1 MAQKIKIS
9 GFLRS
14 YEGHA
19 VTTNGKAASR
29 PPASQYGYVM
39 GGDGRTATDDYIRAR
54 AKSSYGDKWES
65 YYEDYKKWVGHRVF
79 DCNSLSEVYYREQTG
94 ASIDTKARYNYANWC
109 SRKSCTKKDTTL
121 AGLPQLPGV
130 ALFSGP
136 SAAGI
141 THVGYLW
148 KKTGSGPLDWQV
160 LEARGKDY
168 GVVIT
173 DLKQRQWGWWG
184 VMDKY
189 FEYDLAA
196 DGPAEPTGA
205 PENAAKPFNGK
216 CSGNSVYFR
225 EGPGKGHKALGIVR
239 KGEEILALP
248 AADRWCEAATVI
260 KGRIVKGFISSKYVK
275 ADATDTASTRA
286 YPATCSGQ
294 DVNIRTGRSTE
305 HSSIGTLNKG
315 DLLIAMPREA
325 GWCNAAAVIEGHI
338 AVGYVFCLYVK
349 SR

>member
-1 MAQKIKIS
+1 
-9 GFLRS
+9 
-14 YEGHA
+14 
-19 VTTNGKAASR
+19 
-29 PPASQYGYVM
+29 
-39 GGDGRTATDDYIRAR
+39 
-54 AKSSYGDKWES
+54 
-65 YYEDYKKWVGHRVF
+65 
-79 DCNSLSEVYYREQTG
+79 
-94 ASIDTKARYNYANWC
+94 
-109 SRKSCTKKDTTL
+109 
-121 AGLPQLPGV
+121 
-130 ALFSGP
+130 
-136 SAAGI
+136 
-141 THVGYLW
+141 
-148 KKTGSGPLDWQV
+148 
-160 LEARGKDY
+160 
-168 GVVIT
+168 
-173 DLKQRQWGWWG
+173 
-184 VMDKY
+184 MDKY
-189 FEYDLAA
+189 FEYDLTA

-248 AADRWCEAATVI
+248 AADGWCEAATVI